1 MENEFYTVDSEYQ
14 ENGNKF
20 LSRFNLRYI
29 IFGVLFLAL
38 VFISFIIIRSMIGSG
53 AREVREVERIV
64 SDVCSEAEDPELCRF
79 DNLVRMSNSRG
90 NVSICTNLED
100 ESDVIS
106 CVNEYALSSM
116 DTDSCL
122 VLRGQERFDC
132 MDRIYLRLALNEGS
146 FEYCQM
152 INDQDRRQSCGIS
165 LAIGRADE
173 GVCDFNNEWL
183 NVCEE
188 RLNRENLLLSISNV
202 LDCEIF
208 NEGDISDEDDG
219 RDIDNDVY
227 EECLEM
233 FEGRE
238 VEQEEVDSEGDFSDS
253 E

>member
-1 MENEFYTVDSEYQ
+1 MENEFYTIDNEYQ
-14 ENGNKF
+14 ENSDKF
-20 LSRFNLRYI
+20 LNRFNLRYI
-29 IFGVLFLAL
+29 IFGVLFLVL

-53 AREVREVERIV
+53 VREVREVEKIV
-64 SDVCSEAEDPELCRF
+64 SDMCSEAEDPELCRF

-100 ESDVIS
+100 EGYVIS

-116 DTDSCL
+116 DSDSCL

-132 MDRIYLRLALNEGS
+132 MDRIYLRLALNEDS
-146 FEYCQM
+146 FEYCKM
-152 INDQDRRQSCGIS
+152 INNQDRGRSCGIS

-173 GVCDFNNEWL
+173 GVCNFDNEWL
-183 NVCEE
+183 NICEE
-188 RLNRENLLLSISNV
+188 RLNRENLLLSLNNV
-202 LDCEIF
+202 SDCEIF
-208 NEGDISDEDDG
+208 NEGDVSDEDDS

-233 FEGRE
+233 FEGVE
-238 VEQEEVDSEGDFSDS
+238 VEQAEVDSEGDFSD